1 MSKFARPNQ
10 LKLVSGEYVA
20 TISAYGAALIQL
32 AYRGNKFC
40 PERDTAELLSSY
52 HGSVIAPWPNRIR
65 DGQYCFAGKQFS
77 VPINEKTR
85 GNALH
90 GFSAELQWATVQKN
104 DAYACFELSLPP
116 SPGYPWPV
124 TMTTEYQLS
133 PAGLELSFSA
143 TGTAKQP
150 FGWAFHPYLTLPN
163 SKPAT
168 WMLQHSAKSVLL
180 VDSKR
185 LLPTSLVSVEKAG
198 LDFRFGASPEIT
210 GLDNAFANFDFNEQ
224 GRSSITLESSQHLIK
239 VDFDSATPWLQLHFP
254 DAKLTSVPAVVVE
267 PMSCA
272 PDAFNSPDYRG
283 VDLEAGFRSVLKIQ
297 VNEKRQKPPRS

>member
-1 MSKFARPNQ
+1 
-10 LKLVSGEYVA
+10 
-20 TISAYGAALIQL
+20 
-32 AYRGNKFC
+32 
-40 PERDTAELLSSY
+40 
-52 HGSVIAPWPNRIR
+52 
-65 DGQYCFAGKQFS
+65 
-77 VPINEKTR
+77 
-85 GNALH
+85 
-90 GFSAELQWATVQKN
+90 
-104 DAYACFELSLPP
+104 
-116 SPGYPWPV
+116 
-124 TMTTEYQLS
+124 MTTEYQLS

-254 DAKLTSVPAVVVE
+254 DVKLTSVPAVVVE

-272 PDAFNSPDYRG
+272 PDAFNSLDYRG

-297 VNEKRQKPPRS
+297 VNEKRQKPPKS